1 MHAGNAS
8 QLRLKVRD
16 SAQGWLALIEITK
29 GAAQKREQFGL
40 VMIAFRANFDQLH
53 EIGGGLR
60 AHIVFA
66 DAGKGIAQRD
76 FGERMQI

>member
-29 GAAQKREQFGL
+29 GAAQKREKFGL
-40 VMIAFRANFDQLH
+40 VMIAFRANLNQLH
-53 EIGGGLR
+53 KIGGRLR
-60 AHIVFA
+60 AQIIFA

>member
-8 QLRLKVRD
+8 QLGLKMRD
-16 SAQGWLALIEITK
+16 GAQVWLAPVEITK

-40 VMIAFRANFDQLH
+40 VMIAFRANLDQLH
-53 EIGGGLR
+53 KIGGRLR
-60 AHIVFA
+60 AQIIFA
-66 DAGKGIAQRD
+66 DAGKGIAQRN